1 MSTTARLDRAPE
13 SAAYDATHQ
22 PRINTPFRGLTD
34 KKDTTS
40 IPSFSKYRSSGGEST
55 GKVFQYF
62 MVGTLG
68 AVTALGA
75 KNTVQGMY
83 SSVLSQQQCLRD
95 SKTKILPR
103 LPRQHVGIK
112 GRPRAG

>member
-1 MSTTARLDRAPE
+1 MSTTAHLDRAVE

-22 PRINTPFRGLTD
+22 PRINTPFRGLAD

-83 SSVLSQQQCLRD
+83 SSVVIPTTMLS
-95 SKTKILPR
+95 
-103 LPRQHVGIK
+103 RQ
-112 GRPRAG
+112 